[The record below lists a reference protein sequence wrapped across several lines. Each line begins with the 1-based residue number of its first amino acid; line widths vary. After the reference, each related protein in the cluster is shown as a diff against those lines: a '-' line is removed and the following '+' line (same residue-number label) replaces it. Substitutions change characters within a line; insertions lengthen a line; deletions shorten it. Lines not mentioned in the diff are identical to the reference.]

1 MSVQSVL
8 PLAFF
13 TKSTRLHR
21 YSGTKAQ
28 PSRPV
33 VSECTARGGHG
44 SRLGRSPGASGG
56 SPRPPPA
63 GRLPP
68 LSAALRGTETP
79 GQGLPA
85 ARARLSTPGPAR
97 PCPARGPP
105 TSGQQVDEHEQ
116 RQVEEDE
123 EPQVQPVRLPRQR
136 RRRHR
141 RRVPLR
147 RRLLPAPRPRRRR
160 RHLLTQLRHGT
171 ARGRRSLRRRLQP
184 FRARSQWEASARSRA
199 ATPQGGAAASRDG
212 RWRPLAAVGR
222 GLPLWQPPSALC
234 SSVRAASGS
243 LRRDLGGNKRSP
255 LAVSAP
261 WRAGGLL
268 EQTERPPWEDTQGK
282 PACPRKLVAAR
293 TPSGSVEE
301 FMHAVGF
308 KARNCIKNSKKRS
321 CTACTAF

>member
-1 MSVQSVL
+1 MPVSMRA
-8 PLAFF
+8 AFYCQYSPSCRSLF
-13 TKSTRLHR
+13 LQRVRVSTDTQAQT
-21 YSGTKAQ
+21 TKAQ

-33 VSECTARGGHG
+33 VSECTARGGRG

-97 PCPARGPP
+97 PCPARVSP

-171 ARGRRSLRRRLQP
+171 ARGRRSLRRRLRP
-184 FRARSQWEASARSRA
+184 FRTRSQWEASARSRA
-199 ATPQGGAAASRDG
+199 ATP
-212 RWRPLAAVGR
+212 
-222 GLPLWQPPSALC
+222 
-234 SSVRAASGS
+234 
-243 LRRDLGGNKRSP
+243 
-255 LAVSAP
+255 
-261 WRAGGLL
+261 
-268 EQTERPPWEDTQGK
+268 
-282 PACPRKLVAAR
+282 
-293 TPSGSVEE
+293 
-301 FMHAVGF
+301 
-308 KARNCIKNSKKRS
+308 
-321 CTACTAF
+321 